1 MRLCPHKK
9 RKRAMQ
15 TASQD
20 KMTKKQKRL
29 LRKKQGVITNTGIDP
44 LRQITPLTFN
54 QRAAFESFKK
64 GKNLLFHGTPGTGK
78 TYVGLYLGLNEV
90 INHSNHKKVIIVRSA
105 VPSRQI
111 GFLPGS
117 PKDKTQVYENPY
129 YEHCSELFG
138 RGDAYEI
145 LRQKKQIE
153 FISTSFL
160 RGLTFKDAVVI
171 IDECQNMIWSE
182 IYTVLTRIGPN
193 CRVILC
199 GDIKQSDLSER
210 EGKEDVRKLFNV
222 CERMGSFDF
231 IRMLPKDIVRGGF
244 CRDFVTTCEEL
255 GY

>member
-1 MRLCPHKK
+1 
-9 RKRAMQ
+9 MQ
-15 TASQD
+15 TEAQE

-29 LRKKQGVITNTGIDP
+29 LKRKQGVTTNTGLDS

-54 QRAAFESFKK
+54 QRSAFDAFKK
-64 GKNLLFHGTPGTGK
+64 GQNILFHGTPGTGK
-78 TYVGLYLGLNEV
+78 TFVGLYLGLNEV
-90 INHSNHKKVIIVRSA
+90 VNHSNHKKVIIIRSA

-129 YEHCSELFG
+129 HDHCAELFG

-145 LRQKKQIE
+145 LRQKKQLE
-153 FISTSFL
+153 FMSTSFL
-160 RGLTFKDAVVI
+160 RGLTLKDAVII

-182 IYTVLTRIGPN
+182 IYTVLTRVGQN

-199 GDIKQSDLSER
+199 GDIRQSDLSER
-210 EGKEDVRKLFNV
+210 EGKDDVKKLFKV
-222 CERMGSFDF
+222 CENMGSFSF
-231 IRMLPKDIVRGGF
+231 IRMTSKDIVRGGF
-244 CRDFVTTCEEL
+244 CKDFIVECESL